1 MRPSFPNATFSL
13 TDFGARGDGRADNT
27 GAFQSAIAACS
38 GSGGGQVTVPAGVW
52 LTGAIR
58 LRSNVNLNLA
68 SGATILFSGDAR
80 LYPPVL
86 TRYEG
91 IECTNRSPMVYA
103 LDETNIALTGSG
115 TLDASWT
122 ADWNTGSDRAGVLE
136 PMVAKGLPPSER
148 VVVGRLR
155 SSFVEPYRCASVL
168 IEGVKLVGARFWQLH
183 PTLCT
188 DVTIEN
194 VTTSV
199 SGENTDACDPESC
212 DRVVVRHCTLA
223 SGDDNLALK
232 SGRDD
237 DGRRVGVA
245 CRNVVMMN
253 CQAEGRF
260 GFLTCGSEQTGGIE
274 NVYAFNNWTYG
285 HGVGSALWIK
295 SNSQRGG
302 FTRNVRLAAFKGS
315 RLGSA
320 VLAATMTYGDQSGG
334 WLPLFDDI
342 QLADVIVASAPMVV
356 DLQGLAADPIG
367 SVLVTDSVFTGI
379 SGPVARIQ
387 NAAPVSWSNVTVNGR
402 GIG

>member
-1 MRPSFPNATFSL
+1 
-13 TDFGARGDGRADNT
+13 
-27 GAFQSAIAACS
+27 
-38 GSGGGQVTVPAGVW
+38 V
-52 LTGAIR
+52 
-58 LRSNVNLNLA
+58 
-68 SGATILFSGDAR
+68 
-80 LYPPVL
+80 
-86 TRYEG
+86 G
-91 IECTNRSPMVYA
+91 I
-103 LDETNIALTGSG
+103 
-115 TLDASWT
+115 
-122 ADWNTGSDRAGVLE
+122 
-136 PMVAKGLPPSER
+136 
-148 VVVGRLR
+148 
-155 SSFVEPYRCASVL
+155 
-168 IEGVKLVGARFWQLH
+168 
-183 PTLCT
+183 
-188 DVTIEN
+188 
-194 VTTSV
+194 
-199 SGENTDACDPESC
+199 
-212 DRVVVRHCTLA
+212 
-223 SGDDNLALK
+223 
-232 SGRDD
+232 
-237 DGRRVGVA
+237 A

-367 SVLVTDSVFTGI
+367 SVLVRDSVFTDI
-379 SGPVARIQ
+379 SGPVGRIQ